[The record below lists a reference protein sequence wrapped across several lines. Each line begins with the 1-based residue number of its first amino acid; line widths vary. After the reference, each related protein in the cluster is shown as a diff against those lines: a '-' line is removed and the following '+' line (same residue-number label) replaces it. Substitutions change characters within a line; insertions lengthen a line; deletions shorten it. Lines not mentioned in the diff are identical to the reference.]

1 MEQGIGTM
9 ALVTLGS
16 LNRKQ
21 KNFIKDVALIFSVK
35 IVVQIVSAITVFSIC
50 GYLAQMRG
58 TTMNDVMMSGLQ
70 LLFMMF
76 PMAFANMSVPP
87 LWSALFFLMIL
98 LLGFGQQLVFV
109 ESISLAIADNW
120 PRLFGKKRLHL
131 TLALCL
137 ALFLL
142 GVTLCTGV
150 SSFVLSFYCPSRNI
164 PRLEYG
170 FWVFW
175 TSFPVALSRCIGSSF
190 SRR

>member
-1 MEQGIGTM
+1 MEQGVGTM
-9 ALVTLGS
+9 ALITLGS

-58 TTMNDVMMSGLQ
+58 TTMNDVMMGGLQ
-70 LLFMMF
+70 LLFVMF

-98 LLGFGQQLVFV
+98 LLGFGQQLVLV

-150 SSFVLSFYCPSRNI
+150 SSFVLSF
-164 PRLEYG
+164 
-170 FWVFW
+170 
-175 TSFPVALSRCIGSSF
+175 
-190 SRR
+190 

>member
-16 LNRKQ
+16 LNWKQ
-21 KNFIKDVALIFSVK
+21 KNFIKDVALIFSIK
-35 IVVQIVSAITVFSIC
+35 IVVQIVSAITVFSMC

-58 TTMNDVMMSGLQ
+58 TTMMMDGLQ
-70 LLFMMF
+70 LLFVMF

-87 LWSALFFLMIL
+87 LWSALYFLMIL
-98 LLGFGQQLVFV
+98 LLGLGQQLVFV

-150 SSFVLSFYCPSRNI
+150 SSFVLSF
-164 PRLEYG
+164 
-170 FWVFW
+170 
-175 TSFPVALSRCIGSSF
+175 
-190 SRR
+190 